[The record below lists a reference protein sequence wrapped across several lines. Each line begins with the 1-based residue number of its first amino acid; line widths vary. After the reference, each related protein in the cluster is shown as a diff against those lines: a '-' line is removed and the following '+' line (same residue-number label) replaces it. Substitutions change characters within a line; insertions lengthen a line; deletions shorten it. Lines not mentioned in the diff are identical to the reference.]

1 MPRGREVGGQV
12 LGRAAGQLW
21 CCSSQGGAEH
31 PLPPVL
37 MLCCHR
43 PGPSPWGT
51 SGTGR
56 QEAQGEA
63 GCAAWHGKGWG
74 AAGKQEQPGARSLC
88 LSPERKICTVGTAAP
103 SCARAEQSRGA
114 VGMAWARLLLHR
126 PKASEPDTGQETL
139 ILPALPVTD
148 RISAREARGAL
159 DQQLPRRGCACVPAR
174 AHPVHSACYS
184 PFCGD
189 AGPRAEGARL
199 AEGRQRQKVLSIQSR
214 PLGVTSSG
222 TRGMDARSLLELPQA
237 ARISLARRELQPPLP
252 LAASTPGQKEM
263 ASQGSSHVWHAA
275 AAAALVPAVLRQG
288 CVAALLP
295 GGVPAW
301 RGCAVAGKQLIA
313 GAWPWLEERSG
324 AEHP

>member
-1 MPRGREVGGQV
+1 MCSLAWEGMGSCWQTG
-12 LGRAAGQLW
+12 AARCTQ
-21 CCSSQGGAEH
+21 
-31 PLPPVL
+31 PLPESREENL
-37 MLCCHR
+37 HSGNGSTELCPR
-43 PGPSPWGT
+43 RAEPWGC
-51 SGTGR
+51 G
-56 QEAQGEA
+56 
-63 GCAAWHGKGWG
+63 HGM
-74 AAGKQEQPGARSLC
+74 
-88 LSPERKICTVGTAAP
+88 GTAAP
-103 SCARAEQSRGA
+103 
-114 VGMAWARLLLHR
+114 
-126 PKASEPDTGQETL
+126 ASPQGLGTRHGPGNSL
-139 ILPALPVTD
+139 ILPALPITD

-159 DQQLPRRGCACVPAR
+159 DQQLPGRGCACVPAR

-222 TRGMDARSLLELPQA
+222 TWGMDARSLLELPQA
-237 ARISLARRELQPPLP
+237 ARISVARRELQPPLP

-263 ASQGSSHVWHAA
+263 ASQGSSHIWHAA

-288 CVAALLP
+288 RVAALLP

-301 RGCAVAGKQLIA
+301 RGCAVAGKQLVS

>member
-12 LGRAAGQLW
+12 LGRAAGQLQ
-21 CCSSQGGAEH
+21 CCSSQGGAER

-114 VGMAWARLLLHR
+114 GGMAQARLLLHR

-139 ILPALPVTD
+139 SSSQRCPSQIVSAHGRHAVLWTSSYPGEVVPVCLPGLTLCPLPVIHHFVATQGPEQKERGWQKAD
-148 RISAREARGAL
+148 KGRRCFLSSRVPWESQARGLGVWMPGACWSSRRQRVSL
-159 DQQLPRRGCACVPAR
+159 WLGESSSRPCRLLPPPRGRRKWPRRGAATFGTLLQRPLLSQLCCAR
-174 AHPVHSACYS
+174 AVW
-184 PFCGD
+184 
-189 AGPRAEGARL
+189 
-199 AEGRQRQKVLSIQSR
+199 
-214 PLGVTSSG
+214 
-222 TRGMDARSLLELPQA
+222 
-237 ARISLARRELQPPLP
+237 PPC
-252 LAASTPGQKEM
+252 S
-263 ASQGSSHVWHAA
+263 
-275 AAAALVPAVLRQG
+275 
-288 CVAALLP
+288 P
-295 GGVPAW
+295 GGSL
-301 RGCAVAGKQLIA
+301 RG
-313 GAWPWLEERSG
+313 GAAP
-324 AEHP
+324 